1 MAFTAP
7 ELAPGDIKVSLCL
20 AGDGTI
26 VAPVLLACTAATEFT
41 LWTASECAEGL
52 RAWLEA
58 LIGVEQAGVKPFDGV
73 ALSEESETIA
83 TICLAGPDS
92 RRILEDYTS
101 VLPKSNTIIDGRL
114 DKLGC
119 VLAQLDLSN
128 DPAWLIWTHETQART
143 LWRSFLSFE
152 EVVPVGAS
160 ALWAYVGETWPGI
173 VEFLD
178 DPVLP
183 HKPEELKLSKLL
195 RSGGDFVGARAL
207 GLN

>member
-1 MAFTAP
+1 M
-7 ELAPGDIKVSLCL
+7 PGDIKVTLCL

-52 RAWLEA
+52 RTWLEA
-58 LIGVEQAGVKPFDGV
+58 LISVEQNGVKPFDGV
-73 ALSEESETIA
+73 KLTDESDTIS
-83 TICLAGPDS
+83 TLCLAGPDA
-92 RRILEDYTS
+92 RAILDDYTL
-101 VLPKSNTIIDGRL
+101 VLPQPNTILDGKL
-114 DKLGC
+114 DELGC
-119 VLAQLDLSN
+119 VLACLELSEN
-128 DPAWLIWTHETQART
+128 PAYLVWTHEVQART

-152 EVVPVGAS
+152 QVVPVGAS

-173 VEFLD
+173 VDFLD
-178 DPVLP
+178 EPVLP
-183 HKPEELKLSKLL
+183 HKPEDLKLTGLL